1 MTETAVPE
9 PDSEHT
15 PVAGAPIAEAIGVT
29 KRFGRNIALNG
40 VQLAVTAGRTHAL
53 VGRNGAGKST
63 LVSILTGL
71 AAPDEGEV
79 RFHGSPAPAPG
90 DRDAWRS
97 RVACVYQH
105 STIIPDLSVAEN
117 LFINRQGLRH
127 TASRSDSIRGGGRAT
142 GGLIN
147 WRTMK
152 TRARELLDTWSVPV
166 DVNTPAR
173 ELSVENRQLVEIA
186 RSLSHGTRF
195 IILDEPTAQLDGAA
209 IKRLFTRIRD
219 LQAQGVTFLFI
230 SHHLDETY
238 EICSDVTVFRDARH
252 VITAPVAE
260 LGKPELIAAMTGDST
275 ELVQAV
281 PRERP
286 DLSAAPAL
294 RLEKLT
300 RTGEFADVRL
310 EVRPGEMVG
319 LAGGGSSGRVEV
331 AETIVG
337 LRRASG
343 GSVSVQ
349 GVPLRRSGVRAA
361 LDAGIGFVPRDRHDE
376 GLVLGMSVADN
387 ATLTVPRKLGTLGL
401 LSRHTRDALVRT
413 AIGDL
418 DIKTEGPAQGVSELS
433 GGNQQ
438 KVVFS
443 RALATDPA
451 VLVLIT
457 PTAGVDVRS
466 KQTLLEVV
474 RAVADRGTAVLVVSD
489 ELDDLRDCDR
499 VHVMFQGSM
508 HAEYEKGWDDRALVA
523 AMEGLN

>member
-1 MTETAVPE
+1 MPE

-79 RFHGSPAPAPG
+79 RFQGSPAPAPG

-117 LFINRQGLRH
+117 LFINRQGL
-127 TASRSDSIRGGGRAT
+127 GGRI
-142 GGLIN
+142 IN

-300 RTGEFADVRL
+300 RTGEFADVGL

-438 KVVFS
+438 KVVFA

-508 HAEYEKGWDDRALVA
+508 HAEYEKGWDDRELVA

>member
-1 MTETAVPE
+1 MTQTPVPE
-9 PDSEHT
+9 SDSGSPAAT
-15 PVAGAPIAEAIGVT
+15 GTPIAEAIGVT
-29 KRFGRNIALNG
+29 KRFGRNTALDG
-40 VQLAVTAGRTHAL
+40 VRLAVTAGRTHAL

-79 RFHGSPAPAPG
+79 RFQGQPAPALG

-117 LFINRQGLRH
+117 LYINRQGM
-127 TASRSDSIRGGGRAT
+127 GGRT
-142 GGLIN
+142 IN
-147 WRTMK
+147 WRTMR
-152 TRARELLDTWSVPV
+152 TRAREVLDTWSVPV
-166 DVNTPAR
+166 DVDTPAR
-173 ELSVENRQLVEIA
+173 DLSVENRQLVEIA

-260 LGKPELIAAMTGDST
+260 LGKPDLIVAMTGDST
-275 ELVQAV
+275 ELDQAV
-281 PRERP
+281 PRQRP
-286 DLSAAPAL
+286 DTAAAPAL
-294 RLEKLT
+294 RLDKLT
-300 RTGEFADVRL
+300 RTGEFADVEL
-310 EVRPGEMVG
+310 EIRPGEMVG

-343 GSVSVQ
+343 GSVIVS

-376 GLVLGMSVADN
+376 GLVLEMSVADN
-387 ATLTVPRKLGTLGL
+387 ATLTVPRKLGPLGL
-401 LSRHTRDALVRT
+401 LSRHTRDTLART
-413 AIGDL
+413 AIEDL
-418 DIKTEGPAQGVSELS
+418 DIKAEGPAQGVSELS

-438 KVVFS
+438 KVVFA
-443 RALATDPA
+443 RALATDPS

-466 KQTLLEVV
+466 KQTLLDVV
-474 RAVADRGTAVLVVSD
+474 RAAADRGTAVLVVSD

-499 VHVMFQGSM
+499 VLVMVQGEVRT
-508 HAEYEKGWDDRALVA
+508 EYEKGWDDRELVA
-523 AMEGLN
+523 AMEGLS

>member
-79 RFHGSPAPAPG
+79 RFQGSPAPAPG

-117 LFINRQGLRH
+117 LFINRQGL
-127 TASRSDSIRGGGRAT
+127 GGRI
-142 GGLIN
+142 IN

-300 RTGEFADVRL
+300 RTGEFADVGL

-438 KVVFS
+438 KVVFA

-508 HAEYEKGWDDRALVA
+508 HAEYEKGWDDRELVA

>member
-1 MTETAVPE
+1 MGQRALTDRSDVTQ
-9 PDSEHT
+9 T
-15 PVAGAPIAEAIGVT
+15 PVDSNGPPIAEAIGVT
-29 KRFGRNIALNG
+29 KRFGRTIALDG
-40 VQLAVTAGRTHAL
+40 VGLAVTAGRTHAL

-71 AAPDEGEV
+71 TAPDEGRV
-79 RFHGSPAPAPG
+79 RFQGQPAPAPG

-117 LFINRQGLRH
+117 LFINRQGQ
-127 TASRSDSIRGGGRAT
+127 GGR
-142 GGLIN
+142 IIH
-147 WRTMK
+147 WRNVK
-152 TRARELLDTWSVPV
+152 SRARELLETWSVPV

-219 LQAQGVTFLFI
+219 LQDQGVTFLFI

-252 VITAPVAE
+252 VVTAPVAA
-260 LGKPELIAAMTGDST
+260 LDKRDLIAAMTGEST
-275 ELVQAV
+275 ELTEIV
-281 PRERP
+281 PRESH
-286 DLSAAPAL
+286 DATAEPAL

-300 RTGEFADVRL
+300 RTGEFTGVDL
-310 EVRPGEMVG
+310 QVRPGEMVG

-337 LRRASG
+337 LRRANA
-343 GSVSVQ
+343 GSVIVS
-349 GVPLRRSGVRAA
+349 GVPLRRGGVRAS
-361 LDAGIGFVPRDRHDE
+361 LDAGVGFVPRDRHDE
-376 GLVLGMSVADN
+376 GLVPGMSVADN
-387 ATLTVPRKLGTLGL
+387 ATLTVPRRLGRLGL
-401 LSRHTRDALVRT
+401 MSRRTRDRLVRG
-413 AIGDL
+413 AIGNL
-418 DIKTEGPAQGVSELS
+418 DIKTDGPAQGVAELS

-438 KVVFS
+438 KVVFA

-466 KQTLLEVV
+466 KQTLLAVV
-474 RAVADRGTAVLVVSD
+474 RDAADRGTAILVVSD

-499 VHVMFQGSM
+499 VSVMVQGEVR
-508 HAEYEKGWDDRALVA
+508 AEYEKGWDDRELVA
-523 AMEGLN
+523 AMEGLT